1 MKQFRGFFSFGAAH
15 PEPAGWTTLR
25 DRWEYSHVARAALAA
40 LGFVSLITAAV
51 VAR

>member
-15 PEPAGWTTLR
+15 LEPVDRTTLR

-40 LGFVSLITAAV
+40 LSFVLLITAAV